1 MEFKLSK
8 SKAYR
13 GSLPPHGSE
22 QVISIDIEPGHFFS
36 LQLRSK
42 SAFPRITVEAG
53 SQIAEQSTCFQ
64 GKCETGM
71 VDGDRFSNDN
81 LIARIQPF
89 TYSGK
94 FKLKLIDHGDL
105 GSIRKKVIKQTNRQ
119 RRKAGLDS
127 LTGNRRLHDA
137 AQGHVDDMDAV
148 GRYLAHDSSD
158 GRDLSDRIDEV
169 GYKWRYIAEN
179 AAAGQGSPKAV
190 VSAWMNSDGHRANLL
205 NMEIEEIGVGF
216 AIDDKSKETYWIQEF
231 ANPASNSNNYAL

>member
-8 SKAYR
+8 GKTYR
-13 GSLPPHGSE
+13 GSLPPQGSE
-22 QVISIDIEPGHFFS
+22 QVIPIDIEPGHFFS

-64 GKCETGM
+64 GKCKTGM

-119 RRKAGLDS
+119 RRKAGLDP

-169 GYKWRYIAEN
+169 SYRWRSIAEN
-179 AAAGQGSPKAV
+179 AASGQASPGAAV
-190 VSAWMNSDGHRANLL
+190 TAWMNSDGHRANLL
-205 NMEIEEIGVGF
+205 DDEVKDIGIGF
-216 AIDDKSKETYWIQEF
+216 AIDDKSEVTYWIQKF
-231 ANPASNSNNYAL
+231 ANPA

>member
-8 SKAYR
+8 GKTYR
-13 GSLPPHGSE
+13 GSLSSQGSE

-119 RRKAGLDS
+119 RRKAGLDP

-179 AAAGQGSPKAV
+179 AASGQASPNAV
-190 VSAWMNSDGHRANLL
+190 VAAWMNSDGHRANLL
-205 NMEIEEIGVGF
+205 DKEIEEIGVGF
-216 AIDDKSKETYWIQEF
+216 AIDDKSKDTYWIQKF
-231 ANPASNSNNYAL
+231 ANPA

>member
-8 SKAYR
+8 GKAYR
-13 GSLPPHGSE
+13 GSLPPQGSE
-22 QVISIDIEPGHFFS
+22 QVIPIDIEPGHFFS

-64 GKCETGM
+64 GKCVTGM

-94 FKLKLIDHGDL
+94 FKLKLIDHGSLAD
-105 GSIRKKVIKQTNRQ
+105 IRKQVIKRTNRQ
-119 RRKAGLDS
+119 RRKAGLDP
-127 LTGNRRLHDA
+127 LTGDRRLHVA

-169 GYKWRYIAEN
+169 GYKWQYIAEN
-179 AAAGQGSPKAV
+179 AAAGQGSAKAAV
-190 VSAWMNSDGHRANLL
+190 AAWMNSDGHRANLL
-205 NMEIEEIGVGF
+205 DQEIEDIGVGF
-216 AIDDKSKETYWIQEF
+216 AIDDKSKETYWIQKF
-231 ANPASNSNNYAL
+231 ANPA

>member
-8 SKAYR
+8 VKAYR
-13 GSLPPHGSE
+13 GSLSPQGGE
-22 QVISIDIEPGHFFS
+22 QVFQIDIEPGHFFS
-36 LQLRSK
+36 LQLRSR

-71 VDGDRFSNDN
+71 VDGDRFNNDN
-81 LIARIQPF
+81 LIARIQPLS
-89 TYSGK
+89 YSGK
-94 FKLKLIDHGDL
+94 FKLKLIDHGSLVD
-105 GSIRKKVIKQTNRQ
+105 IRRKVIKRTNRQ
-119 RRKAGLDS
+119 RRRAGLDP
-127 LTGNRRLHDA
+127 LTGNRRLHNA

-179 AAAGQGSPKAV
+179 AAAGQRSANAAV
-190 VSAWMNSDGHRANLL
+190 AAWMNSDGHRANVL
-205 NMEIEEIGVGF
+205 NKEIEEIGVGF
-216 AIDDKSKETYWIQEF
+216 AIDDKSKETYWIQKF
-231 ANPASNSNNYAL
+231 ANPA

>member
-8 SKAYR
+8 GKTYR
-13 GSLPPHGSE
+13 GSLSPQGSE
-22 QVISIDIEPGHFFS
+22 QVIPIDIEPGHFFS

-119 RRKAGLDS
+119 RRKAGLDP

-179 AAAGQGSPKAV
+179 AASGQASPNAV
-190 VSAWMNSDGHRANLL
+190 VAAWMNSDGHRANLL
-205 NMEIEEIGVGF
+205 DKEIEEIGVGF
-216 AIDDKSKETYWIQEF
+216 AIDDKSKDTYWIQKF
-231 ANPASNSNNYAL
+231 ANPA